1 MLYRDRRPLLYFLAP
16 SFLLMIVMLYYP
28 FIMNIVNS
36 FFEIKGMISA
46 RGAFIGIQN
55 YAFLFTQDPTAAI
68 AIKNTL
74 VIMVMTVVFQVGLAL
89 VLALLVDSIK
99 AGKQFFQVVYFFP
112 IVISATAIGLMFNL
126 FYFYNGG
133 MLNQIRESMG
143 FEKVLWLSDKRA
155 FMMVSIPVLW
165 QYVGFYF
172 VIVLA
177 GITGISEDVVES
189 AAMDGAVGLK
199 KTWYITLPLLK
210 DVLVTCTTL
219 AITGAV
225 KVFDLPSVIAN
236 NGAPKGLTHFLG
248 TYMYQQAFV
257 AQNVDYGSAI
267 SVVIVIIGVAIS
279 RVVGRMLMG
288 KEGRDS

>member
-1 MLYRDRRPLLYFLAP
+1 
-16 SFLLMIVMLYYP
+16 MIIMLYYP

-46 RGAFIGIQN
+46 RGEFMGLDN
-55 YAFLFTQDPTAAI
+55 YAFLFTGDPTAAI
-68 AIKNTL
+68 AIKNTM
-74 VIMVMTVVFQVGLAL
+74 VIMVMTVGIQVGLAL
-89 VLALLVDSIK
+89 VLALMVDSIK
-99 AGKQFFQVVYFFP
+99 VGKQFFQVVYFFP

-133 MLNQIRESMG
+133 MLNQIRAG
-143 FEKVLWLSDKRA
+143 LGLDKVLWLSDERA
-155 FMMVSIPVLW
+155 FVMVSIPVLW

-172 VIVLA
+172 VIILA
-177 GITGISEDVVES
+177 GITGISEDVLES
-189 AAMDGAVGLK
+189 AAMDGAVGMK
-199 KTWYITLPLLK
+199 KTRYITLPLLK

-225 KVFDLPSVIAN
+225 KVFDLPSIIAN

-267 SVVIVIIGVAIS
+267 SVVIVIIGVVIS
-279 RVVGRMLMG
+279 RAVGRLLLG
-288 KEGRDS
+288 KEGGES

>member
-1 MLYRDRRPLLYFLAP
+1 MLYKDRRPLLYFLVP
-16 SFLLMIVMLYYP
+16 SFVLMIIMLYYP

-46 RGAFIGIQN
+46 RGEFMGLDN
-55 YAFLFTQDPTAAI
+55 YAFLFTGDPTAAI
-68 AIKNTL
+68 AIKNTM
-74 VIMVMTVVFQVGLAL
+74 VIMVMTVGIQVGLAL
-89 VLALLVDSIK
+89 VLALMVDSIK
-99 AGKQFFQVVYFFP
+99 VGKQFFQVVYFFP

-133 MLNQIRESMG
+133 MLNQIRAG
-143 FEKVLWLSDKRA
+143 LGLDKVLWLSDERA
-155 FMMVSIPVLW
+155 FVMVSIPVLW

-172 VIVLA
+172 VIILA
-177 GITGISEDVVES
+177 GITGISEDVLES
-189 AAMDGAVGLK
+189 AAMDGAVGMK
-199 KTWYITLPLLK
+199 KTRYITLPLLK

-225 KVFDLPSVIAN
+225 KVFDLPSIIAN

-267 SVVIVIIGVAIS
+267 SVVIVLPNH
-279 RVVGRMLMG
+279 VGSPTARPLRQVG
-288 KEGRDS
+288 PR